1 MWAPA
6 MHFRSRAIPFS
17 LALLGTLTWGCGGD
31 PGRSSEAS
39 NLPPFERLNPMI
51 ALHEGGIPVFG
62 LYAPRATPP
71 RNPVSGSDAVE
82 TRTPADIAAE
92 AVGYPLSDFLF
103 YSEME
108 GGVDGA
114 LPGFQ
119 ALVSALKGVGASAL
133 THPIVV
139 KMEKISEDP
148 DAVRH
153 IGQQLNSG
161 VSGVMFVEVESAEE
175 LKVGLDAMRFQSRG
189 GTRDESG
196 VGTAPEYWGR
206 TEAEYRESADLWP
219 LNPQGELVAWV
230 IIESLEGLANVRE
243 IAAVPGIG
251 VLWPGAGTLR
261 GIFTSTDA
269 DGSPRFDEEAWE
281 RAIQSVLSACKEFQL
296 HCGFPANPDNIETRM
311 AQGFDVFV
319 MGWGEAGF
327 RTVELGRELFRR

>member
-1 MWAPA
+1 MF
-6 MHFRSRAIPFS
+6 MRSRSIPLF
-17 LALLGTLTWGCGGD
+17 LGLLGSITWGCAGSED
-31 PGRSSEAS
+31 PPSGTTNA
-39 NLPPFERLNPMI
+39 PPHERLNPMI

-71 RNPVSGSDAVE
+71 RDPEAASSEAAAV
-82 TRTPADIAAE
+82 RGPAEIARE

-103 YSEME
+103 YSDME
-108 GGVDGA
+108 GGVDRS

-119 ALVSALKGVGASAL
+119 ALVAALREEGASAL

-139 KMEKISEDP
+139 KMEKISNDP
-148 DAVRH
+148 RAALH
-153 IGQQLNSG
+153 IGQQLNAG

-175 LKVGLDAMRFQSRG
+175 LKLGLDAMRFRSQG
-189 GTRDESG
+189 GTREESD
-196 VGTAPEYWGR
+196 VGSAPAYWGR
-206 TEAEYRESADLWP
+206 SEAEYRAVADLWP

-261 GIFTSTDA
+261 GIFTSTLP

-296 HCGFPANPDNIETRM
+296 HCGFPANPENLESRM

-319 MGWGEAGF
+319 MNWGEAGF
-327 RTVELGRELFRR
+327 RTVELGRGLFRR